1 MPDYWRSDSYTF
13 FDILSAALGDADV
26 SVNYGIDWIHQTDTA
41 SGTALGDYHETTKL
55 GASINVTLHQAVAVT
70 VYGIRSLQAGIY
82 NVSIDD
88 APATTYIAKSS
99 FETRSILYFA
109 SDLDATVDHHL
120 VLTNNEEG
128 SNFAVSSINITTVTG
143 GDNK

>member
-1 MPDYWRSDSYTF
+1 LALRRLLTY
-13 FDILSAALGDADV
+13 FDAISASLGDADI
-26 SVNYGIDWIHQTDTA
+26 SVNYGTDWTHQTETA
-41 SGTALGDYHETTKL
+41 GGTALGDYHEATKL

-70 VYGIRSLQAGIY
+70 VYGIRNLQAGKY

-88 APATTYIAKSS
+88 TPASSYIGKSS

-109 SDLDATVDHHL
+109 TDLDATVDHHL

-128 SNFAVSSINITTVTG
+128 SAFAISSINITTLTSHG
-143 GDNK
+143 R